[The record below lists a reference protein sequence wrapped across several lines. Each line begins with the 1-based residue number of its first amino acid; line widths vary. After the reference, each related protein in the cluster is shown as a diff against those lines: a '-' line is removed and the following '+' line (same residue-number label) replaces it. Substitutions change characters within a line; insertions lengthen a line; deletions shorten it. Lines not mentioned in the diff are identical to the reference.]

1 MLTDLNE
8 LRGTMVLIHP
18 DLTHDPAGKSGQLG
32 VITGYEPDNDNVFVG
47 FGKAGQ
53 GLYGT
58 DAVLALRDGPAIL
71 ADLAEQKKYMSVDDV
86 GTVFKIGMFEEVSST
101 PTNTRIALEFAKNN
115 AAVRQMVTRSLEHL
129 LGIEKRMS
137 VYHER

>member
-1 MLTDLNE
+1 MLIDTNE

-18 DLTHDPAGKSGQLG
+18 DLTRDPAGKSGQLG

-58 DAVLALRDGPAIL
+58 DAVLVLRNGPAIL
-71 ADLAEQKKYMSVDDV
+71 AELAEQKKYLSVDDAD
-86 GTVFKIGMFEEVSST
+86 TVFKIGMFEEVSST

-115 AAVRQMVTRSLEHL
+115 PVVRQMVTRSLEYL
-129 LGIEKRMS
+129 LGIEKRISM
-137 VYHER
+137 YTER